1 LQTLEQECPLVLV
14 LSRFS
19 LSLSLSLIAPTFCA
33 ALRGKKLLLGLI
45 IVCVLLVELS
55 FVVEFEERRR
65 KMALPMNE
73 ADIFEDVNDE
83 LAGMTPEDILR
94 RSRLLENEIRVLK
107 VRRFCNHLMS
117 FFGVFVFFVFF
128 SG

>member
-1 LQTLEQECPLVLV
+1 
-14 LSRFS
+14 LSQ
-19 LSLSLSLIAPTFCA
+19 
-33 ALRGKKLLLGLI
+33 GLI
-45 IVCVLLVELS
+45 VVFVLLVELS

-94 RSRLLENEIRVLK
+94 RSRLLDNEIRVLK
-107 VRRFCNHLMS
+107 VRRFSNHLMS
-117 FFGVFVFFVFF
+117 FFGVFLFFVFF

>member
-1 LQTLEQECPLVLV
+1 
-14 LSRFS
+14 
-19 LSLSLSLIAPTFCA
+19 
-33 ALRGKKLLLGLI
+33 LRGKKLLQGLI
-45 IVCVLLVELS
+45 IVCILPVELS
-55 FVVEFEERRR
+55 FVVDFEERRR

-107 VRRFCNHLMS
+107 VRRFSNHLMS

>member
-1 LQTLEQECPLVLV
+1 LW
-14 LSRFS
+14 
-19 LSLSLSLIAPTFCA
+19 
-33 ALRGKKLLLGLI
+33 
-45 IVCVLLVELS
+45 ELS

-107 VRRFCNHLMS
+107 VR
-117 FFGVFVFFVFF
+117 VF
-128 SG
+128 

>member
-1 LQTLEQECPLVLV
+1 
-14 LSRFS
+14 
-19 LSLSLSLIAPTFCA
+19 
-33 ALRGKKLLLGLI
+33 
-45 IVCVLLVELS
+45 
-55 FVVEFEERRR
+55 
-65 KMALPMNE
+65 MALPMNE

-107 VRRFCNHLMS
+107 VRRFSNHLMS
-117 FFGVFVFFVFF
+117 FFGVFLFVSVFF